1 MANVIFEIVL
11 IIILIVLTGILSM
24 AELAV
29 VSTKKAKLEKLL
41 NEGHKSAQII
51 IDFAE
56 DPNQF
61 LSTVQIGITLIGILT
76 GAYGGATLAEPLSE
90 VIGPYVP
97 YSGTISILVVVI
109 ITTYLT
115 LVIGEIV
122 PKVIALNNPEKVS
135 LKLAK
140 SMSVLSKVCKPIS
153 AVLAKSTDFVLW
165 TIGMKSKSESIVT
178 EEEIELLIEEGR
190 EDGTIEKEEEDII
203 KRVFKLDDKKVE
215 SIMTPRN
222 EIIWVDL
229 EDDKRANEIKIMES
243 KRSIFPIAK
252 GELDDFIG
260 VVQAK
265 DILALLFSEEKFD
278 INSILS
284 LIHIS
289 EPTRHAQISY
299 AVRRRCRRRGCGCIG
314 RFGTALVVHAV
325 AGVAGD
331 VAVSEPSRQR
341 LVKGAQ
347 IVERTLAVITANGE
361 SAVFGFL
368 GDGVLEH
375 DHRGDLERPA
385 HGVRNVV
392 AFYAQRC
399 LSEPECLR
407 DVVHGRGAR
416 THVADAAH
424 LAALQRLPGVLV
436 RPVHQRLL
444 LAAACHADGDHG
456 ATQPAQP

>member
-11 IIILIVLTGILSM
+11 IIILIILTGILSM

-109 ITTYLT
+109 VTTYLT

-140 SMSVLSKVCKPIS
+140 SMAILSKVCRPIS
-153 AVLAKSTDFVLW
+153 VVLAKSTDFVLW
-165 TIGMKSKSESIVT
+165 TVGMKSTSESIVT

-215 SIMTPRN
+215 SIM
-222 EIIWVDL
+222 L
-229 EDDKRANEIKIMES
+229 
-243 KRSIFPIAK
+243 
-252 GELDDFIG
+252 
-260 VVQAK
+260 
-265 DILALLFSEEKFD
+265 
-278 INSILS
+278 
-284 LIHIS
+284 
-289 EPTRHAQISY
+289 
-299 AVRRRCRRRGCGCIG
+299 
-314 RFGTALVVHAV
+314 
-325 AGVAGD
+325 
-331 VAVSEPSRQR
+331 
-341 LVKGAQ
+341 
-347 IVERTLAVITANGE
+347 
-361 SAVFGFL
+361 
-368 GDGVLEH
+368 
-375 DHRGDLERPA
+375 
-385 HGVRNVV
+385 
-392 AFYAQRC
+392 
-399 LSEPECLR
+399 
-407 DVVHGRGAR
+407 
-416 THVADAAH
+416 
-424 LAALQRLPGVLV
+424 
-436 RPVHQRLL
+436 
-444 LAAACHADGDHG
+444 
-456 ATQPAQP
+456 